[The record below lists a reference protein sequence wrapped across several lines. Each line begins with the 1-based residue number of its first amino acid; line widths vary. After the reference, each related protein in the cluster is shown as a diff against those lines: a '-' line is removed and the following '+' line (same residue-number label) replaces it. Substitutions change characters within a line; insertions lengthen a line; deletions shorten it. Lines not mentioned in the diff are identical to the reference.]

1 MENQNEIVESKVEEV
16 KIPPEF
22 ETHKLCPN
30 CSKVQKFK
38 VIMHVKKG
46 KTLSGRVCISCVSKK
61 NNAKLKLKGYY
72 KSYYLEHATEL
83 KASDKARYA
92 QKKANQNI
100 VSFTI

>member
-1 MENQNEIVESKVEEV
+1 MENQNEIVELKVDEV
-16 KIPPEF
+16 KTPPES

-38 VIMHVKKG
+38 VIMHEKKG

-72 KSYYLEHATEL
+72 KSYYIEHSTEL
-83 KASDKARYA
+83 KIADKARYA
-92 QKKANQNI
+92 KKKADQNL